1 MNDLPIQGEH
11 HKYCFPSI
19 RHVRQGDWGTSCFTC
34 AVLAMA
40 EHEAAVPAGVWEE
53 DSFEAG
59 WTATVEKC
67 LEYMT
72 RNGGCSA
79 EAVINVRT
87 LRV

>member
-1 MNDLPIQGEH
+1 MHDDLCPANPINCSEHMNDDYGHTARCTLSACQ
-11 HKYCFPSI
+11 CDL
-19 RHVRQGDWGTSCFTC
+19 V
-34 AVLAMA
+34 A
-40 EHEAAVPAGVWEE
+40 E

-59 WTATVEKC
+59 WNAAVEKC